1 MKNVFELLSK
11 INYWYNK
18 PNIDLGFIRQTYAD
32 KLRGSLDNRLI
43 KVLVGQRRVGK
54 SYIIRQLIDYLIE
67 DRGVNP
73 QNIFYLNKELFEFD
87 TIKTASD
94 LNDIILYYKQVL
106 KVQSKV
112 YIFIDEVQNID
123 QWEKLISSMAQH
135 TVDDYEIFLTGS
147 NSNLLSG
154 ELATLLS
161 GRYIV
166 FEVYPFSYI
175 EYLEFYNLQNSKE
188 SLIQYLETTGLPE
201 IYNLNNADIKQYYF
215 EALLNT
221 VLLKDIMHR
230 YNIRDYVLLE
240 DLFLFLLHNVGSM
253 VSIPSIVKYYKNK
266 NRKAD
271 YYTIAS
277 YIKYMNEAF
286 IIRECTKQAVK
297 TKELLSGNKKYFLSD
312 LGFKN
317 YLYPNMKRDIAG
329 MLENIVYIHL
339 RNAGFKVSVGQIKS
353 YEIDFIAQ
361 KQNLKLY
368 IQVTYL
374 LASND
379 TIIREFRPLE
389 EINDSF
395 SKYVISM
402 DDFIISNEKGII
414 HQSIWTFLYNIS
426 KM

>member
-112 YIFIDEVQNID
+112 YVFIDEVQNID

-166 FEVYPFSYI
+166 FEVYPFSYN

-297 TKELLSGNKKYFLSD
+297 TKELLSGNKKYFLLD